1 MVLESI
7 TYQKESRM
15 ETLYHF
21 NVYYGQVCVWSVAA
35 HTKWEAIDR
44 AYYKFIVDR
53 PNLDRTKFKAKKIY

>member
-1 MVLESI
+1 
-7 TYQKESRM
+7 M

-21 NVYYGQVCVWSVAA
+21 SVYYGQVCVWSVAA